1 MLTTA
6 QVVETSVIVSNSP
19 SEYYIQLY
27 THLDW
32 HSLCSVLQLQITIV
46 TLLSVRAVQLKPD
59 VSHFFLKWSFE
70 EKVYLDDSFVRGWRG
85 LFEYFDMSWFFLSWV
100 LKWI

>member
-6 QVVETSVIVSNSP
+6 PVVETSVIVSNSP

-32 HSLCSVLQLQITIV
+32 HSYMFCITIYYRHSI
-46 TLLSVRAVQLKPD
+46 LSVREVQMKPD

>member
-27 THLDW
+27 THLD
-32 HSLCSVLQLQITIV
+32 LTFLYVLYYN
-46 TLLSVRAVQLKPD
+46 LLSSL
-59 VSHFFLKWSFE
+59 
-70 EKVYLDDSFVRGWRG
+70 YT
-85 LFEYFDMSWFFLSWV
+85 
-100 LKWI
+100 

>member
-1 MLTTA
+1 MLTTT

-32 HSLCSVLQLQITIV
+32 HSLCSVLQFTMLI
-46 TLLSVRAVQLKPD
+46 LLSDREVQMKPD
-59 VSHFFLKWSFE
+59 VSHFFLKWSSE
-70 EKVYLDDSFVRGWRG
+70 EKVYLNDSFVLGWRG
-85 LFEYFDMSWFFLSWV
+85 LFKYFDMS
-100 LKWI
+100 